1 MHPTDTAAGALSHR
15 VIADARRVAREA
27 AGSVAE
33 LAARVAAIPAP
44 TGFEH
49 ERALAVAELFRD
61 HGAVAVTI
69 DDIDDVVARIPGT
82 RGGAAVLLAAHT
94 DTVFPLSTPLNIV
107 RTADRFTGPGIGDNS
122 LGVAAILYLPTILE
136 RLGFAPA
143 VDLLL
148 TGNVGEEGNGNL
160 RGIRAVMEQHPEVG
174 AVIAVEGHNLGR
186 VTHVAVG
193 SRRLRISVSGPGGHS
208 WGDFGRTNAIHA
220 AADVIHDLAR
230 LQVARSPKTTL
241 SVGTIQGGLS
251 VNTIP
256 PVCSFEVDMRSTSAP
271 ALRHLGERVD
281 RVLGLSRNGAT
292 VSYDVI
298 GERPAGMMPLDSP
311 LVRASI
317 DILAAFGIS
326 ATADASS
333 TDANVAISQGI
344 PAVCVGLTTGGNVHR
359 EDEYIELDPLPIGIA
374 QLALLTIA
382 ATEAIA
388 TVARPSDEL

>member
-15 VIADARRVAREA
+15 VIADARRASIAA
-27 AGSVAE
+27 AGAVAD
-33 LAARVAAIPAP
+33 LAARIAAIPAP
-44 TGFEH
+44 TGQEH
-49 ERALAVAELFRD
+49 ERGLAVAELFRA
-61 HGAVAVTI
+61 HGAIDVSI
-69 DDIDDVVARIPGT
+69 DDIDNVVARIPGT
-82 RGGAAVLLAAHT
+82 RRGPALLLAAHT
-94 DTVFPLSTPLNIV
+94 DTVFPWSTSINIV
-107 RTADRFTGPGIGDNS
+107 RSDDRLAGPGIGDNS
-122 LGVAAILYLPTILE
+122 LGVASVLLLPTILE
-136 RLGFAPA
+136 RIGFIPA
-143 VDLLL
+143 VDLFL

-160 RGIRAVMEQHPEVG
+160 RGIRAVMDMFPEIG
-174 AVIAVEGHNLGR
+174 ALIAVEGHNLGR

-208 WGDFGRTNAIHA
+208 WGDFGRTNAIHS

-256 PVCSFEVDMRSTSAP
+256 PTCTFEIDMRSTSAS

-292 VSYDVI
+292 VSFDVI
-298 GERPAGMMPLDSP
+298 GERPAGMISLDSP

-317 DILAAFGIS
+317 DILAALGIS

-333 TDANVAISQGI
+333 TDANVAI
-344 PAVCVGLTTGGNVHR
+344 
-359 EDEYIELDPLPIGIA
+359 
-374 QLALLTIA
+374 
-382 ATEAIA
+382 
-388 TVARPSDEL
+388 